1 MHSPRFLLLLALALC
16 VCLASCSPSDTGKAP
31 KAKPGTPAY
40 FWAQAETTYAAGDFT
55 GAAANLEKLTTRDG
69 EYRQRAQIWLM
80 ALHAGIAKGDMR
92 WADALEK
99 GRKFSRTG
107 EATFRREM
115 AAARSAASQSVMSY
129 LELANQYLGGE
140 IPEQPEIAF
149 AAAPAAGQ
157 PTELARIEKGI
168 LPPVAEMELAR
179 NRLRAQAISE
189 TTKAVAPE
197 AGPGDRNKLFAAMA
211 SEMIDLCELYSSKR
225 LNETGR
231 VRMLT
236 QVAGVAVEKMTP
248 CDVSKALR
256 KKIDGLNKKAGK
268 PVS

>member
-16 VCLASCSPSDTGKAP
+16 VCLASCSPSDTGKAA

-40 FWAQAETTYAAGDFT
+40 FWAQAAAAYAAGDFT
-55 GAAANLEKLTTRDG
+55 GAIANLEKLTIRDN
-69 EYRQRAQIWLM
+69 EYRQRAQIWQM
-80 ALHAGIAKGDMR
+80 ALLAGIAKGDMR
-92 WADALEK
+92 WADTLDK
-99 GRKFSRTG
+99 GRPFSRTG
-107 EATFRREM
+107 EAAFRREM

-129 LELANQYLGGE
+129 LELANQYLASE
-140 IPEQPEIAF
+140 IPEQPEVPF
-149 AAAPAAGQ
+149 APAPAAGQ

-168 LPPVAEMELAR
+168 LPPQAEMELAR
-179 NRLRAQAISE
+179 KRLRAQAISE
-189 TTKAVAPE
+189 TTKAVAAQP
-197 AGPGDRNKLFAAMA
+197 GPVDRNKLFAAMA

-236 QVAGVAVEKMTP
+236 QVAGVAVDKMTP

-256 KKIDGLNKKAGK
+256 KKIDGLSKKAGS